1 MSMNVHSTVMTV
13 MPTQS
18 VRTHQD
24 HLLASV
30 TITLAT
36 MAMEK
41 RALFTVSFDF
51 NSLSVIGLRNER

>member
-18 VRTHQD
+18 VQTHQD

-30 TITLAT
+30 TLAT
-36 MAMEK
+36 MAMGK
-41 RALFTVSFDF
+41 RALFTVSFDL
-51 NSLSVIGLRNER
+51 NSLSVVGLRNER